1 MGFSLWGRQIV
12 GWQVWFI
19 PHVGGRG
26 GNFNLG
32 KGQCPRDCF
41 VYWFQYIYIIIYIW
55 CAMVDIIY
63 SRGFELVYV
72 GPRWIVL
79 IVFDGVGGLTLDF
92 FVGLFLFGPTSL
104 ILLKILLILLV
115 VLCRVDCGSHLI
127 CFF

>member
-1 MGFSLWGRQIV
+1 M

-19 PHVGGRG
+19 PHVGGRVWVG

-41 VYWFQYIYIIIYIW
+41 VYWFQYIYYYIYLV
-55 CAMVDIIY
+55 CRGGYY

-72 GPRWIVL
+72 GPRWLVL
-79 IVFDGVGGLTLDF
+79 IVFYGVGGLTLDF

-127 CFF
+127 CFFERAHVGVK